1 MVFGAQLVMRTT
13 DTGQP
18 EGRFSSYRIAT
29 PQSIER
35 LIRRESNFQRSFRR
49 EPYSSREFTT
59 SLNGDD
65 AALQQRPFV
74 KPAMHKL

>member
-1 MVFGAQLVMRTT
+1 MVLAAQLVMRTT

-18 EGRFSSYRIAT
+18 KGRFSSYRIAT

-35 LIRRESNFQRSFRR
+35 LIRGESNFQRGFRY
-49 EPYSSREFTT
+49 EPYSSRELPT
-59 SLNGDD
+59 SLNGDG
-65 AALQQRPFV
+65 AALQQRVFV